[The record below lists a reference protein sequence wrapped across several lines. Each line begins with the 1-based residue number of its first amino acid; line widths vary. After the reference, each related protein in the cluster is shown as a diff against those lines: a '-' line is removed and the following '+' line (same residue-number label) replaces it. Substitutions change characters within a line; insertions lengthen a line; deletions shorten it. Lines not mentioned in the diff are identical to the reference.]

1 MPTEAGPPKQ
11 FGRDLKPHAHQD
23 HHGHHERHRHNSLHR
38 SNSRNSH
45 NSLHRSPSR
54 NSQHS
59 HQSNQRPD
67 RHSHSHSVT
76 VEQPLTP
83 EKARKRRRNCLTFL
97 GISFIGGMLLL
108 VFGALTYAETMGYLF
123 ISFILMFNTFIE
135 HPVRSV
141 FLFIGCAS

>member
-67 RHSHSHSVT
+67 RHSHSHEA
-76 VEQPLTP
+76 EQPLTP